1 MAITAAAAQ
10 AGGNI
15 LGSVLGFLGQRKAN
29 KQNIQLSREQM
40 AFQERM
46 SNSAYQRAMVDM
58 KKAGLNPILAAKQP
72 ASTPGGAST
81 RVESA
86 LGAGVTAYNQT
97 SSAAA
102 QVRNANANTELTLS
116 NAKMVNEKLKTLN
129 DPTDN
134 EEQRR
139 LKREIVTLGVPAF
152 MLSELRRLG
161 YSGASVNEQMEAA
174 KNLTAGL
181 GIGIGTAVL
190 GWIVKQAIP
199 TLNKGKTNPD
209 WEEEKPTREKI
220 KNKNKSRK
228 GRFGVY
234 IKKPGDG

>member
-1 MAITAAAAQ
+1 MVAPVVAATALKV
-10 AGGNI
+10 GGSI
-15 LGSVLGFLGQRKAN
+15 LGGLFGARGQRKAN
-29 KQNIQLSREQM
+29 EQNIALAREQM

-46 SNSAYQRAMVDM
+46 SNSAYQRAMKDM
-58 KKAGLNPILAAKQP
+58 KLAGLNPILSAKQP

-81 RVESA
+81 RVDSV

-97 SSAAA
+97 SSAIA
-102 QVRNANANTELTLS
+102 QQRNANANTELTLS

-174 KNLTAGL
+174 KNLSAGL

-190 GWIVKQAIP
+190 GWIIKQAIP
-199 TLNKGKTNPD
+199 TLNKNKKWDN
-209 WEEEKPTREKI
+209 EEPPT
-220 KNKNKSRK
+220 KSRPTKKRRK
-228 GRFGVY
+228 GGMGVY
-234 IKKPGDG
+234 SKKPGDG

>member
-1 MAITAAAAQ
+1 MGWLSDNL
-10 AGGNI
+10 GGLI
-15 LGSVLGFLGQRKAN
+15 GSALGYKGQRDAN
-29 KQNIQLSREQM
+29 KTNIALTREQM

-46 SNSAYQRAMVDM
+46 SNSAYQRAMKDM
-58 KKAGLNPILAAKQP
+58 KLAGLNPILAAKQP

-116 NAKMVNEKLKTLN
+116 NSAMVREKLKALN
-129 DPTDN
+129 DPSDN

-139 LKREIVTLGVPAF
+139 LKREIVLLGVPAF

-174 KNLTAGL
+174 KNLSAGL
-181 GIGIGTAVL
+181 SLGLGTAVL
-190 GWIVKQAIP
+190 GWMVKQAIP
-199 TLNKGKTNPD
+199 DLNKGKPKWD
-209 WEEEKPTREKI
+209 KEEPPK
-220 KNKNKSRK
+220 KSRPSKKRRK
-228 GRFGVY
+228 GGMGVY
-234 IKKPGDG
+234 SKQPGDG